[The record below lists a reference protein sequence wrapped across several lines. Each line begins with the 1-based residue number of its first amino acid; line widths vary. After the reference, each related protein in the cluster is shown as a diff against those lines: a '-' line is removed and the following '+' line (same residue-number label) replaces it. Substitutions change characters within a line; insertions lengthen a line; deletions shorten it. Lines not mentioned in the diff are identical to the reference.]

1 MRAAGDRYD
10 GEFKDGQEDGIGIFT
25 WADGSTYNGFWQG
38 GLKAGVGVY
47 RPASTEN
54 KRATTPSE
62 RHATQPA
69 ASELVKAAHD
79 GDREGDAPSP
89 REAQVEGVQPLLQG
103 LFCSHAGR
111 RAMRQLLLSFES
123 CPDKR

>member
-1 MRAAGDRYD
+1 MAVRTTGDRYD

-69 ASELVKAAHD
+69 ASELVKAAYDMD
-79 GDREGDAPSP
+79 GEGDAPSP
-89 REAQVEGVQPLLQG
+89 REAEVEGAQLPKQGQPLPL
-103 LFCSHAGR
+103 CWP
-111 RAMRQLLLSFES
+111 E
-123 CPDKR
+123 

>member
-1 MRAAGDRYD
+1 MTAPLSGDRYD
-10 GEFKDGQEDGIGIFT
+10 GEFKEGQEDGIGIFT

-47 RPASTEN
+47 RPASTDN

-79 GDREGDAPSP
+79 GDGEGEAPSP
-89 REAQVEGVQPLLQG
+89 REAEVEGAQQLPVNG
-103 LFCSHAGR
+103 MR
-111 RAMRQLLLSFES
+111 R
-123 CPDKR
+123 K